1 VLVLAGTLA
10 AAPLMK
16 INFLSDSGQNTM
28 TVTQDIGGTASLEAK
43 SDAAKK
49 VEKALEDVDGITH
62 VQASIGS
69 SGSALRDAF
78 SGGAGITY
86 SIQTSDSADQEKL
99 RATVQ

>member
-1 VLVLAGTLA
+1 HSGVTVILAVVVLGATLA

-16 INFLSDSGQNTM
+16 VNFLSDSGQNTM
-28 TVTQDIGGTASLEAK
+28 TVTQDLGPTASLETK
-43 SDAAKK
+43 SEAAVAVEDA
-49 VEKALEDVDGITH
+49 LLDIDGVTT

-86 SIQTSDSADQEKL
+86 SVLTD
-99 RATVQ
+99 